1 MGRRKVRSDA
11 GFSVVELL
19 MTMAVVAAAAT
30 IAVPMVGNML
40 ANFRI
45 SGDIR
50 ALSNTTSVAKMRAAA
65 LFSPARL
72 YVDIAARTYRIQ
84 IWQKTSTT
92 WVDEGPVQ
100 VLSPNVGF
108 GFGSVSAPPPNTQ
121 GTIGEA
127 DACRASDLTVMAGT
141 ACVMFNSRGLPV
153 DSAGVPIGSGAFYL
167 SDATTVYGVTI
178 SATGMVR
185 VWRTQLAATPTWS
198 LI

>member
-1 MGRRKVRSDA
+1 MGRRKAQSDR

-30 IAVPMVGNML
+30 IGVPMVGNML

-84 IWQKTSTT
+84 IWQKATTT
-92 WVDEGPVQ
+92 WVDEGAVQ
-100 VLSPNVGF
+100 RLSPNVGF
-108 GFGSVSAPPPNTQ
+108 GFGSVSAAPPNTQ
-121 GTIGEA
+121 GTINQA
-127 DACRASDLTVMAGT
+127 DACRADDGTVIAGT
-141 ACVMFNSRGLPV
+141 ACVVFNSRGLPV
-153 DSAGVPIGSGAFYL
+153 DAGGIPIGSGAFYL
-167 SDATTVYGVTI
+167 IDATSVYGVTI

-185 VWRTQLAATPTWS
+185 AWRAQTTTTSTWS